1 MIYNNFILYREGFV
15 LDKPTN
21 ELNKVKKISS
31 IREMLTLAVT
41 EDGEKVAYKFRNKD
55 DVTEVT
61 FSEFANQTSYLGTAL
76 RDLGVGSDHIN
87 ITSENRYE
95 YIVAYLTLIMGEG
108 VCVPIDKEL
117 PVKDMATVIN
127 DSDSTT
133 MFCSEKYEKLFREN
147 RDLFANIKY
156 FICFDRDEDDGEF
169 LSYSKLMEKGKTIY
183 ENGDSSYDEISYDDA
198 DMKMLIYTSGTT
210 GNAKGVMLSAHNI
223 VSSIYYGMQ
232 VSSVLT
238 CGLSVLPYNH
248 CYEAICGILVAIH
261 SRATLCMNSSLMQ
274 IPKNLQFYK
283 PDYIYLVP
291 AIVEVFYKRI
301 QSELK
306 KTGKD
311 KLVNTMIKVSN
322 VLRKVGIDLRR
333 TLFKAV
339 NESAFGGSLEK
350 IICGGAPI
358 RPEIGK
364 FFDDIGIVLLGG
376 YGITECSPL
385 VSVNRLISND
395 FDTVGVKLPCCEVKI
410 DEPNEE
416 GIGEILVKGDIVM
429 MGYYKQPE
437 LTAEAVVDGWFRTGD
452 YGKFNKKGLLMITGR
467 KKNLIILG
475 NGKNIYPEEI
485 ENYIIS
491 IPYIKEVVVYAPK
504 TDDIGSQEEIHAQV
518 FLDDSVDLGLTGDAL
533 ADKIKKDIREVC
545 KELPAYKLV
554 EKVIVRDTEF
564 EKTTANKIK
573 RAKVDMI

>member
-1 MIYNNFILYREGFV
+1 MSTKNYDYY
-15 LDKPTN
+15 
-21 ELNKVKKISS
+21 KVQPFST
-31 IREMLTLAVT
+31 IREMITLAVT
-41 EDGEKVAYKFRNKD
+41 ESGEKVGFKYRDKEN
-55 DVTEVT
+55 VTEIT
-61 FSEFANQTSYLGTAL
+61 YSEFGNHTTYVGTAL
-76 RDLGVGSDHIN
+76 KAMGVGGDHIA

-117 PVKDMATVIN
+117 PIKDMANVIN
-127 DSDSTT
+127 DSDATT
-133 MFCSEKYEKLFREN
+133 MFCSDKYEKLFKEN
-147 RDLFANIKY
+147 RELFTNIKY
-156 FICFDRDEDDGEF
+156 FINFDRAEDDGEF
-169 LSYSKLMEKGKTIY
+169 LSYTKLMEKGKELY
-183 ENGDSSYDEISYDDA
+183 ENGDTSYEDVTYDDY

-223 VSSIYYGMQ
+223 RSSVYYGMH
-232 VSSVLT
+232 VAHVFT

-248 CYEAICGILVAIH
+248 CYEAIVGLLVAIH

-274 IPKNLQFYK
+274 IPKNLAFYK

-301 QSELK
+301 QAELK

-311 KLVNTMIKVSN
+311 KLVNTMIKISN
-322 VLRKVGIDLRR
+322 GLRKVGIDVRR
-333 TLFKAV
+333 KLFKAV
-339 NESAFGGSLEK
+339 NESAFGGNLIEMV
-350 IICGGAPI
+350 CGGATI

-364 FFDDIGIVLLGG
+364 FFDDIGIMLLGG

-385 VSVNRLISND
+385 VSVNRPKTND
-395 FDTVGVKLPCCEVKI
+395 FATVGALLPCCEVKI

-437 LTAEAVVDGWFRTGD
+437 LTAEAIVDGWFKTGD
-452 YGKFNKKGLLMITGR
+452 YGKFNDKGLLMITGR

-485 ENYIIS
+485 ENYILS

-504 TDDIGSQEEIHAQV
+504 TDELGSQEEIHAQV
-518 FLDDSVDLGLTGDAL
+518 FLDDSVDLGVTGDEL
-533 ADKIKKDIREVC
+533 AEKVKKDIREIC

-573 RAKVDMI
+573 RTKVDMI